1 MLDLDNFL
9 TKNYI
14 SFFVFRISFVDSKKP
29 GELLIKHLDRSGCSL
44 QQYRTL
50 INTALNT
57 KTIITY
63 YQPFSKVAVLIAN
76 EKYEHLSKL
85 ATPSIDCDSLACNLR
100 NLGFITVTVKNTK
113 VGNLKDILKN
123 IFQAIPED
131 SYCKYNIFDVL
142 LAYNGTQL

>member
-1 MLDLDNFL
+1 M
-9 TKNYI
+9 
-14 SFFVFRISFVDSKKP
+14 
-29 GELLIKHLDRSGCSL
+29 LIKHLDRRGYSF

-123 IFQAIPED
+123 IFQAIPGD